1 MSWAAVVAWSLG
13 DWVHGY
19 EIGYWF
25 TKLTHWSAV
34 LQLAYHAVAVYTTG
48 VVVLRASSEAGAR
61 TNPSFVVATLVLQSV
76 MLPISFMV
84 CLLYWTLGFGGTL
97 HALSNFTHGVNFV
110 AMAFDGLINRQPVS
124 TAQVVPRLH
133 ATLLSRRRHVRGWHL
148 PLHLLHV
155 ELGKPERR
163 PRARR
168 RHCPRHHAVGVRRLR
183 VLLPAR
189 AVPRRGAGRRRA
201 RRGGDGFERGDV
213 GAALEA

>member
-1 MSWAAVVAWSLG
+1 MRCSCASLVEPLRVNNRPTEAFPPIWHTRYGTSACLTPKAFFAVRVALAVSWAAVVAWSLG

-110 AMAFDGLINRQPVS
+110 AMAFDGLINRQPADAERGEGETGS
-124 TAQVVPRLH
+124 KG
-133 ATLLSRRRHVRGWHL
+133 ATWAPHSRRD
-148 PLHLLHV
+148 
-155 ELGKPERR
+155 
-163 PRARR
+163 
-168 RHCPRHHAVGVRRLR
+168 
-183 VLLPAR
+183 PAR
-189 AVPRRGAGRRRA
+189 AAARGAPVA
-201 RRGGDGFERGDV
+201 RV
-213 GAALEA
+213 